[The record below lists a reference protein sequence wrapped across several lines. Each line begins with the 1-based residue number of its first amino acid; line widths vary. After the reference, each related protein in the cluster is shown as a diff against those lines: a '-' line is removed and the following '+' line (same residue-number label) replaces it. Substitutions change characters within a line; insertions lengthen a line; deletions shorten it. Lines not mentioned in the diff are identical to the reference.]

1 MRSSCLYTAV
11 LVAVIAGSSFGC
23 KQRQEQDQSEVSDA
37 EIAAEPEF
45 FAGIEDHVDL
55 EDLQQWRSY
64 ANKAERDPAVIKG
77 MMEKAAKEFKVPAE
91 ILMAIGQ
98 VETNWTQIGPSIDR
112 GWGVMHLVSNHY
124 SDTLGEAA
132 KLINS
137 DPETLKNDINAN
149 IRGMAALLASKATP
163 AMKSS
168 KNIADWF
175 PAVKAVTG
183 LDGENLRN
191 IRATEYFNVLKSG
204 IKSRTIFDTYV
215 EIAPV
220 KNFKFTAPAVIEE
233 EAAAEYPDG
242 INDYIPCNF
251 TAGRKVKVDTWTNH
265 YIAVGS
271 VAGAR
276 SWFKNCDAKASAHF
290 LVARDGKVY
299 QFRPSTDTTW
309 HAGSK
314 YNKNFPNNNHR
325 SIGVEHEVLQTHPEY
340 WQEEKLLNA
349 SVKLANFYI
358 SKYGI
363 PKKHTKGDNNEP
375 GIRGHQEM
383 PGTAT
388 SCPGPLPWDKWFAK
402 LGGGGGGSAS
412 TPAAKTGQLTGIVYR
427 GTNKDDRIAG
437 ATVQVDAT
445 TIKTDKNGVYIFKDV
460 VPGNYTIKITANGQT
475 KSITRTAKAGETIW
489 GSVSF

>member
-1 MRSSCLYTAV
+1 MRSSSLYTTT
-11 LVAVIAGSSFGC
+11 LVAFLAGSTFGC
-23 KQRQEQDQSEVSDA
+23 KQRQDNNSHVTSAEVA
-37 EIAAEPEF
+37 ESPDL

-64 ANKAERDPAVIKG
+64 TNTAERDPNAIRAVI
-77 MMEKAAKEFKVPAE
+77 EAAAKEFKVPAE
-91 ILMAIGQ
+91 LLMAIGQ

-112 GWGVMHLVSNHY
+112 GWGVMHLVQNHY
-124 SDTLGEAA
+124 SDTLSDAA

-137 DPETLKNDINAN
+137 DPDTLKNDMEAN

-163 AMKSS
+163 AMKKS
-168 KNIADWF
+168 KNVADWF
-175 PAVKAVTG
+175 PAAKAVTG
-183 LDGENLRN
+183 LDGDNLRN
-191 IRATEYFNVLKSG
+191 IRATEYFDVLKNG
-204 IKSRTIFDTYV
+204 VKSLTIFEKYV

-220 KNFKFTAPAVIEE
+220 KNLKFTPPPIIEE
-233 EAAAEYPDG
+233 EAAAEYPGG

-276 SWFKNCDAKASAHF
+276 SWFKNCEAKSSAHF
-290 LVARDGKVY
+290 LIGRDGKVY

-325 SIGVEHEVLQTHPEY
+325 SIGIEHEVLATHPQY
-340 WQEEKLLNA
+340 WQEEKMLDA
-349 SVKLANFYI
+349 SVKLANHYI
-358 SKYGI
+358 AKYGI
-363 PKKHTKGDNNEP
+363 PKKHVKGDNNEA
-375 GIRGHQEM
+375 GIRGHNEM

-402 LGGGGGGSAS
+402 LGGVTKA
-412 TPAAKTGQLTGIVYR
+412 PATKGQLTGIVHR
-427 GTNKDDRIAG
+427 GSNKEDRIAG
-437 ATVQVDAT
+437 ATVQINNT
-445 TIKTDKNGVYIFKDV
+445 TVKTDAKGVYIFKDV
-460 VPGNYTIKITANGQT
+460 APGEYTIIVTASGQT
-475 KSITRTAKAGETIW
+475 KSVKRTAKAGETVW
-489 GSVSF
+489 GSVSI